1 MYKTVIV
8 HVDAEP
14 GAADRVR
21 LAADLAR
28 RYDARLIGVAAA
40 LARPPVEA
48 ITAGV
53 MDASILELERDQI
66 AADFK
71 VAEGQFRTLTA
82 ESGITVEWRPV
93 ETFPTLALADAAS
106 AADLL
111 VIGGGGAGRN
121 TNDYRAVNPGDLI
134 LRAGRPILIA
144 PRGASR
150 LDPRSVL
157 VAWKNT
163 REARR
168 AVADA
173 MPFLKRAETVIL
185 AEVREHDEASSLA
198 DPAAFLAG
206 HGVKFRTQLLER
218 DGIGVGAQLTA
229 FAGHAQ
235 ADLIVLGG
243 YGHTRIRE
251 LIFGGV
257 TRSLIGDCPLPCLL
271 SH

>member
-1 MYKTVIV
+1 MYRTILV

-14 GAADRVR
+14 GAAERIG

-28 RYDARLIGVAAA
+28 RFEAKLIGLAAA
-40 LARPPVEA
+40 LPRPPVEA

-71 VAEGQFRTLTA
+71 LAEEQFRVLA
-82 ESGITVEWRPV
+82 EEAGTTVEWRAANN
-93 ETFPTLALADAAS
+93 FPTFALAEAAS

-111 VIGGGGAGRN
+111 VIGRSPSGLIG
-121 TNDYRAVNPGDLI
+121 NDYRAVDPGDLI
-134 LRAGRPILIA
+134 MRAGRPILIA
-144 PRGASR
+144 PAGASE
-150 LDPRSVL
+150 LDARGML

-168 AVADA
+168 AVSDA
-173 MPFLKRAETVIL
+173 MPFLKRAEAVTLVEI
-185 AEVREHDEASSLA
+185 REAGEASALA
-198 DPAAFLAG
+198 DPAAFLAA
-206 HGVKFRTQLLER
+206 HGVKCRTEGLER
-218 DGIGVGAQLTA
+218 DQMSIETQLTA
-229 FAGHAQ
+229 FAGRLR
-235 ADLIVLGG
+235 ADLIVAGG

-251 LIFGGV
+251 LVFGGV
-257 TRSLIGDCPLPCLL
+257 TRSLIAGCPVPCLL